1 MVKKLI
7 MRELLQRMKIKKI
20 TKKFEKFLDSLSD
33 KERIDLM
40 QGSGDLK
47 STLSGAG
54 KNRNVILSNA
64 PEFSRNPGKVDPD
77 ILDTMFNKGGS
88 VKKRVKKKKA
98 RTGMKVRGT
107 KFKGI
112 F

>member
-1 MVKKLI
+1 MVKKLV
-7 MRELLQRMKIKKI
+7 MKELLQLMKNKKI

-40 QGSGDLK
+40 QGSGNLR

-54 KNRNVILSNA
+54 KNRNVILSDA
-64 PEFSRNPGKVDPD
+64 PEFRRNPGKVDPN
-77 ILDTMFNKGGS
+77 ILDTMYSKGGA
-88 VKKRVKKKKA
+88 VKKKIKKKKA

>member
-1 MVKKLI
+1 MTDFKRPI
-7 MRELLQRMKIKKI
+7 PNRQNELLRKNLSAPAYD
-20 TKKFEKFLDSLSD
+20 LDSLSD

-40 QGSGDLK
+40 QGSGNLR
-47 STLSGAG
+47 SSLSGAG
-54 KNRNVILSNA
+54 KNRNVILSDA

-77 ILDTMFNKGGS
+77 ILDTMFNKGGA
-88 VKKRVKKKKA
+88 VKKRAKKKKA
-98 RTGMKVRGT
+98 RTGIKVRGT

>member
-1 MVKKLI
+1 
-7 MRELLQRMKIKKI
+7 MRELLQLMKNKKI

-40 QGSGDLK
+40 QGSGNLR
-47 STLSGAG
+47 SSLSGAG
-54 KNRNVILSNA
+54 KNRNVILSDA

-77 ILDTMFNKGGS
+77 ILDTMFNKGGA
-88 VKKRVKKKKA
+88 VKKRAKKKKA
-98 RTGMKVRGT
+98 RTGIKVRGT
-107 KFKGI
+107 KFKGV

>member
-1 MVKKLI
+1 MVKKVI
-7 MRELLQRMKIKKI
+7 MRELLQLMKNKKI

-40 QGSGDLK
+40 KGSGDLK

-54 KNRNVILSNA
+54 KNRNVILSDA

-77 ILDTMFNKGGS
+77 ILDTMFNKGGA
-88 VKKRVKKKKA
+88 VKKKIKKKKA